1 MLYPYKMMPIYKDYI
16 WGGHNLRKLEKPAPE
31 GKVAESW
38 ELSAISGSESI
49 IANGPLQG
57 KTLTEAIK
65 KYGKSVLGEKIAS
78 DKTNSALPVLLK
90 FIDASDRISIQVHPD
105 DDYALKHEHGKL
117 GKTEMWYIIDA
128 EPDATVIHGFIENH
142 DKEKI
147 RQAILDE
154 KHDGLYREFKVK
166 KGDVVF
172 IPAGTVH
179 ALNGGVVIA
188 EIQQHSDLTYRLFD
202 YNRTDA
208 AGNKRPL
215 HINKALDVLNYNSRK
230 ALFHGISLPYEKAG
244 IKYLAIS
251 DYFCVKLIESKG
263 APVEMTTTEE
273 SFTAFMFIQGE
284 AEIISNGEKVHAGAL
299 ETVLIPAFMGSYTLD
314 GDFSALQIF
323 IPNSVYEEYNYLTE
337 MGFSHNDIING
348 VAGAENLYASLKTIA

>member
-1 MLYPYKMMPIYKDYI
+1 
-16 WGGHNLRKLEKPAPE
+16 
-31 GKVAESW
+31 
-38 ELSAISGSESI
+38 
-49 IANGPLQG
+49 
-57 KTLTEAIK
+57 
-65 KYGKSVLGEKIAS
+65 
-78 DKTNSALPVLLK
+78 
-90 FIDASDRISIQVHPD
+90 
-105 DDYALKHEHGKL
+105 
-117 GKTEMWYIIDA
+117 
-128 EPDATVIHGFIENH
+128 
-142 DKEKI
+142 
-147 RQAILDE
+147 
-154 KHDGLYREFKVK
+154 
-166 KGDVVF
+166 VVF